1 MAVDLS
7 LPLAS
12 EHRFW
17 SAQRIAGVA
26 ILAAIAGFAFL
37 TPLVH
42 DTDPARQSLR
52 HALGGAT
59 VAEPLGFDHLG
70 RSMLAR
76 MSAAL
81 RLSLGLAALSVVSA
95 AVPGI
100 ALGILAAWKGGIVD
114 RLASLVADAFMALPG
129 LLLVLMF
136 IAIVPNAPWALYV
149 GISLV
154 LWIEYFRLT
163 RSITRALILS
173 PAVQA
178 SRLLGFGPFYIVRR
192 HIWPEIAPLLLTV
205 GAFGAASA
213 IAAIAALS
221 FVSVGV
227 RPPTPEL
234 GLMMTELL
242 PYYHEAPRALLQ
254 PAAAVFLLILSLNL
268 IAGSNDR

>member
-1 MAVDLS
+1 MVADLS
-7 LPLAS
+7 LPLATERS
-12 EHRFW
+12 FW
-17 SAQRIAGVA
+17 SVQRIAGVVLLTV
-26 ILAAIAGFAFL
+26 IIAFAFA
-37 TPLVH
+37 TPFVF
-42 DTDPARQSLR
+42 DADPARQSLR
-52 HALGGAT
+52 NALGGAT
-59 VAEPLGFDHLG
+59 AAEPFGYDHLG

-81 RLSLGLAALSVVSA
+81 RLSLGLAFLSIISA

-100 ALGILAAWKGGIVD
+100 ALGILAAWRGGVTD
-114 RLASLVADAFMALPG
+114 RLVSLVADAFMALPG

-163 RSITRALILS
+163 RSITRALVLS

-178 SRLLGFGPFYIVRR
+178 SRLLGFGPLYIVRR
-192 HIWPEIAPLLLTV
+192 HVWPEIAPLVLTV

-242 PYYHEAPRALLQ
+242 PYYHEAPHALLQ
-254 PAAAVFLLILSLNL
+254 PVAAVFLLILSLNL
-268 IAGSNDR
+268 IAGSNRR